1 MRIADWLQD
10 LARHSGVGIHDFA
23 VATVGLVNNEV
34 VSTVAKL
41 VAPLLVMALSGTTA
55 WLAGSVIDLRT
66 QMAAQTALSEE
77 RQHKLAAVERKLSES
92 EQRLLMG
99 MDDRWR
105 RRDHDA
111 YAQQVDARLA
121 GLDQRLNVQ
130 RADILEMQRREARSV
145 HK

>member
-1 MRIADWLQD
+1 MRITDWVQD
-10 LARHSGVGIHDFA
+10 LARHSGVGMHEFA

-34 VSTVAKL
+34 VSTIAKL

-55 WLAGSVIDLRT
+55 WLAGSVIDLRA

-77 RQHKLAAVERKLSES
+77 RQHKLLAIERKLLES
-92 EQRLLMG
+92 DQRLLMG

-111 YAQQVDARLA
+111 YAQQLDARLA
-121 GLDQRLNVQ
+121 SIEQRLNAQ